1 MATYLTIDGGT
12 TNTRIYLVE
21 DGVILDSV
29 RFGIGSSGGKE
40 NIERLKVAVKE
51 GISELLQKNSKKEA
65 QIERI
70 LASGMI
76 TSDGGLCSLPH
87 LSAPCG
93 LSELAD
99 VTYECEI
106 SEISSIRFV
115 FLRGVKTAEGDEPDM
130 MRGEE
135 TELMGLCDALSEDT
149 LYVLPGSHTK
159 LIQTDVEGRIC
170 SISTELT
177 GEMLRALSEGT
188 ILRESVMLGRE
199 FDEEFLL
206 RGYRHAETRGLNAA
220 LFATRVIHRL
230 EGASSLQT
238 YSFFLGAVYAAE
250 VKNILCSSAKRIV
263 IGGKPAL
270 QKPLAYLLRA
280 GGAVEIVEV
289 SEKDA
294 DGATVKGAIKI
305 YEYAKDHGHGKTV

>member
-1 MATYLTIDGGT
+1 MAIYLTIDGGT

-21 DGVILDSV
+21 NGKILDSV

-51 GISELLQKNSKKEA
+51 GISELLRNNAKNED

-93 LSELAD
+93 LSELARAS
-99 VTYECEI
+99 YECEI
-106 SEISSIRFV
+106 PEISSIPFV
-115 FLRGVKTAEGDEPDM
+115 FLRGVRTAKGDAPDM

-135 TELMGLCDALSEDT
+135 TELMGLCETVSEGA

-159 LIQTDVEGRIC
+159 LIQTDAEGRIC
-170 SISTELT
+170 KISTELT

-188 ILRESVMLGRE
+188 ILRESVTLGRE

-206 RGYRHAETRGLNAA
+206 RGYRRAEERGLNAA
-220 LFATRVIHRL
+220 LFGTRVLHRL

-238 YSFFLGAVYAAE
+238 YSFFLGAVYEAE
-250 VKNILCSSAKRIV
+250 VKNILRSSVERIV

-270 QKPLAYLLRA
+270 QKPLACLLRA
-280 GGAVEIVEV
+280 GGALDVVEV
-289 SEKDA
+289 SEADA

-305 YEYAKDHGHGKTV
+305 YEKAKECCDGKAV